1 MKKLEPKHILKR
13 NKIIQ
18 WAKRKIWKY

>member
-1 MKKLEPKHILKR
+1 MKKLELKHILKR

-18 WAKRKIWKY
+18 WVKRKIWEY

>member
-1 MKKLEPKHILKR
+1 MKKLELKHILKR

-18 WAKRKIWKY
+18 WVKRKIWKY

>member
-18 WAKRKIWKY
+18 WVKRKIWKY